1 MNRSNIFYKLAI
13 QIFLLSLVI
22 SGFWLWEISFPAKL
36 VGAGLV
42 GMLLVITQEEWP
54 YFTDK
59 ALERLSVMELRLRVI
74 ERSLELSRME
84 PVSNELA
91 STAIAEDLEKESELQ
106 ATVEKTFP
114 AFAFDLLG
122 MVVLLVGASGLSWL
136 WVRFLAHRL

>member
-22 SGFWLWEISFPAKL
+22 SGLWLWEISFPAKL

-42 GMLLVITQEEWP
+42 GMLLVITQEELP

-84 PVSNELA
+84 PASIELA
-91 STAIAEDLEKESELQ
+91 STAIAEDLEKESELR